1 MNIIEELDNA
11 QRQLLARGQKNA
23 ALVCQAAV
31 IEIQN
36 LNKALAAKFDALPS
50 GISAG
55 QMKRFEAEAL
65 QVCYA
70 IEAIPAGEAATKA
83 SVHAAAL
90 YQKLAGKHYAATAV
104 LLDGAGQPITRLEV
118 IEGLRCCYADMLRL
132 KQEKDPTLTR
142 YPDMERVLDHIEQ
155 HGILPK

>member
-11 QRQLLARGQKNA
+11 QRQFTARGQKQA

-31 IEIQN
+31 IVIQN
-36 LNKALAAKFDALPS
+36 LNKALAAKMDALPS

-55 QMKRFEAEAL
+55 QMKRFEQEAL

-83 SVHAAAL
+83 SVQASAL
-90 YQKLAGKHYAATAV
+90 YQKLAGKAVATAQ
-104 LLDGAGQPITRLEV
+104 LLDVAGQPITLHEV
-118 IEGLRCCYADMLRL
+118 IEGLRCCYEDMVRL
-132 KQEKDPTLTR
+132 EQKMDPTING
-142 YPDMERVLDHIEQ
+142 YPDMVRVLDHIEQ